1 MEQSQYTTSRKKF
14 FLWALGIVTSIPAF
28 RFMMTAK
35 KKKDT
40 VKMLTQDGKLVE
52 IDRDLISGSKRKIT
66 DAELKNWVKK

>member
-28 RFMMTAK
+28 RFMMTGK

-40 VKMLTQDGKLVE
+40 VKMLTQDGRLVQ
-52 IDRDLISGSKRKIT
+52 IDKDMLAGTRRNIT